1 MTNFAILA
9 ASTLGLIYALFS
21 IGLVRR
27 ACRPSCREC
36 VHWQHCVELKLGIEG
51 PAKKPCP

>member
-1 MTNFAILA
+1 MTNFTIA
-9 ASTLGLIYALFS
+9 AVSMLGVFYTLFG

-36 VHWQHCVELKLGIEG
+36 AHWQHCLTLKLGING
-51 PAKKPCP
+51 PPKNLCR

>member
-1 MTNFAILA
+1 MTNFSIFA
-9 ASTLGLIYALFS
+9 ASMLGLFYTLFG
-21 IGLVRR
+21 IGLIRR

-36 VHWQHCVELKLGIEG
+36 VHWQHCVELKVGVVG